1 MAPAGMAV
9 HGGQRGT
16 DPGTPDPACGP
27 AQPRFPHHPISLTSG
42 RLPVPLTPGSPPLPS
57 WLEFTF
63 GLGDWTSPTDLNLSL
78 TPRLSSS
85 SLRVRLGGGDGS
97 QPLFCLTCFP
107 KPHRCEELVTLLF
120 VQPYEWPEGLLTEG
134 LFVCRPG

>member
-27 AQPRFPHHPISLTSG
+27 AQPRFPHHSISLTSG

-85 SLRVRLGGGDGS
+85 SLRVRLGGGTAPSRSFVSHAFPSPTGVKS
-97 QPLFCLTCFP
+97 LLPYCLFSPTS
-107 KPHRCEELVTLLF
+107 
-120 VQPYEWPEGLLTEG
+120 GLKD
-134 LFVCRPG
+134 C